1 MTTVLLWGDRWW
13 LPHHKIPVPFAS
25 LDTAADLLA
34 AAWHARLKSIRLLY
48 QPDSLVTTA
57 TACPNGNRAT
67 LALALGS
74 EHPALVHPGHVWS
87 HEPILSRAGS
97 YATLLHYETR
107 PALFAL
113 VQRLE
118 EHGFTVTS
126 VWPLATWLNA
136 IPPDLSDSGAMT
148 IIAFS
153 ADRYCLYRHSTAGER
168 TVVSSHGPDVLP
180 AIAGHVREAG
190 RNPTEF
196 VLYITTDDSLLDA
209 LGDLVELAD
218 GQVGGMATLSA
229 ALAKSVVLPP
239 RHPAQ
244 LLPPLPKVSGR
255 RLVQAATVM
264 VMTTALALAALAGR
278 DFVQARAVAAE
289 QAGALPGLRADVAA
303 LRRQAAAISAPQKLR
318 TPGLPAGQLLAAL
331 GQRLPPS
338 AVLTAIQADAAGFK
352 VVGGIAGRDLA
363 AAPWRAWLGG
373 LQDSTQP
380 WQLTGPDAPPPA
392 GEFILRGAWQ

>member
-34 AAWHARLKSIRLLY
+34 AAWPARLKSIRLLY

-57 TACPNGNRAT
+57 VACPNGNRTT
-67 LALALGS
+67 LALALGA

-87 HEPILSRAGS
+87 HEPILSRAGN

-118 EHGFTVTS
+118 EHGFTVAS

-153 ADRYCLYRHSTAGER
+153 ADRYCLYRHSPAGEL
-168 TVVSSHGPDVLP
+168 TVVSGHSPDVLP
-180 AIAGHVREAG
+180 EIAGHVREAG
-190 RNPTEF
+190 KNPTEF
-196 VLYITTDDSLLDA
+196 VLYIATDDSLLDA

-229 ALAKSVVLPP
+229 SLAKSVVLPP
-239 RHPAQ
+239 KHPAQ
-244 LLPPLPKVSGR
+244 LLPPLPRINGH
-255 RLVQAATVM
+255 RLVQVATVT
-264 VMTTALALAALAGR
+264 VMMAALTLVAVAGR
-278 DFVQARAVAAE
+278 DYVQAQALSDERAVA
-289 QAGALPGLRADVAA
+289 LPVLRADVVE
-303 LRRQAAAISAPQKLR
+303 LRRQVSAIPAPQKLR
-318 TPGLPAGQLLAAL
+318 APGLPVGQLLAAL
-331 GQRLPPS
+331 GQCLPPQV
-338 AVLTAIQADAAGFK
+338 VLTAIQADASGFK
-352 VVGGIAGRDLA
+352 VAGGIAGRDLS
-363 AAPWRAWLGG
+363 AAPWRAWLEG
-373 LQDSTQP
+373 LHNSTRP
-380 WQLTGPDAPPPA
+380 WQLTGTEAPLPA
-392 GEFILRGAWQ
+392 GDFILRGAWQ